1 MNDISMWWYRSS
13 CHLVKQSE
21 AEKIYTIHG
30 FVNEF
35 AMDLNKL
42 GFSAQPLREIS
53 LDNFC

>member
-1 MNDISMWWYRSS
+1 MIP
-13 CHLVKQSE
+13 HKEEGKAVALAQSE